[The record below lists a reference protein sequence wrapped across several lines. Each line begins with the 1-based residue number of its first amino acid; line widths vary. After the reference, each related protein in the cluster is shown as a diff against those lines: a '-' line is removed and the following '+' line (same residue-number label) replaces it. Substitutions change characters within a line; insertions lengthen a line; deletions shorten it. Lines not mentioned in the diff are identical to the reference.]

1 MRFSLYSEL
10 VLIHD
15 LTGDLMDM
23 LFLQY
28 QILIRSILV
37 QARPERTFCLIR
49 DLFVFVFHHSVL
61 FVHLKLRHEHLH
73 CALLN
78 LHASK
83 MPHRMLHRC
92 TCYALFRRWLW
103 GGRYTIYGM
112 QLFLT
117 YQYYLYK
124 LKLCL
129 HKSMIHNLEIKLIR

>member
-28 QILIRSILV
+28 YILIRSILV
-37 QARPERTFCLIR
+37 QARPERTFCLIHA
-49 DLFVFVFHHSVL
+49 LFVFVFHHSVL
-61 FVHLKLRHEHLH
+61 IVRLELHHELVR

-83 MPHRMLHRC
+83 MPHHMLHRC
-92 TCYALFRRWLW
+92 TCCALFQ
-103 GGRYTIYGM
+103 T
-112 QLFLT
+112 
-117 YQYYLYK
+117 
-124 LKLCL
+124 
-129 HKSMIHNLEIKLIR
+129 